1 MAQRERK
8 TSVQPKRQKKS
19 DYSDKKRLRRFLF
32 IYTPIIVITLGFIY
46 ALSFDP
52 MKPASRMQIEGDIM
66 EIVASSGGVAQ
77 DAYRVRLSNG
87 NIITVSGDEKK
98 DISKGARVI
107 VEENETLLFKRKL
120 YSFVRFVD

>member
-8 TSVQPKRQKKS
+8 TSVQSKRQSKKE
-19 DYSDKKRLRRFLF
+19 YSDKKRLRRFLF
-32 IYTPIIVITLGFIY
+32 IYIPIIVITLGFIY
-46 ALSFDP
+46 ASSFDP
-52 MKPASRMQIEGDIM
+52 VKPASRMQIEGVIL

-98 DISKGARVI
+98 GVSKGTRVL
-107 VEENETLLFKRKL
+107 VEENETLIFKRKL
-120 YSFVRFVD
+120 YQFIRFVD

>member
-8 TSVQPKRQKKS
+8 TSVQSKRQSKKE
-19 DYSDKKRLRRFLF
+19 YSDKKRLRRFLF
-32 IYTPIIVITLGFIY
+32 IYIPIIVITLGFIY
-46 ALSFDP
+46 ASSFDP
-52 MKPASRMQIEGDIM
+52 VKPASRMQIESVIL

-120 YSFVRFVD
+120 YEFIRFVD

>member
-1 MAQRERK
+1 
-8 TSVQPKRQKKS
+8 
-19 DYSDKKRLRRFLF
+19 
-32 IYTPIIVITLGFIY
+32 LGFIY

-52 MKPASRMQIEGDIM
+52 MKPALRMQIEGDIM